1 MMKAGDRHERTAIKT
16 AIKPADTKNDHQF
29 IDACPMWNRISR
41 IMLTNHLELLHI
53 KYLYE

>member
-16 AIKPADTKNDHQF
+16 AIKPADTNNDHQF

-53 KYLYE
+53 K